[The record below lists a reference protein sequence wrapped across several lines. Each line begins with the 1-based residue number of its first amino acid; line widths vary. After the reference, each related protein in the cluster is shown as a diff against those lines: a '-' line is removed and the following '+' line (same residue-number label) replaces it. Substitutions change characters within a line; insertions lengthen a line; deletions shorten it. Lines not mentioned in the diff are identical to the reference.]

1 LAQRPVGVAAG
12 PCLVIVWPVAVTAH
26 DLALRYLLELS
37 ADIRGALLT
46 DRDGALLGS
55 AGTLPVADLDR
66 VAARLAAEAGNL
78 SASAGVAAGRAAVEI
93 DVLAETGALFVLG
106 EGDRVMVCV
115 TNRSVHPGLIFYD
128 MHAVLRDLDRA
139 AAAEERRE
147 GAVAAVNGGQVSGG
161 GSLPGTAAANGG
173 LH

>member
-1 LAQRPVGVAAG
+1 
-12 PCLVIVWPVAVTAH
+12 VAVTAH

-55 AGTLPVADLDR
+55 AGSLPVADLDR

-78 SASAGVAAGRAAVEI
+78 CASAGEAAGRAAVEI

-147 GAVAAVNGGQVSGG
+147 GAVAAVGKAGPVSGG

-173 LH
+173 MVTGGGSLPGTAAANGGQD

>member
-1 LAQRPVGVAAG
+1 
-12 PCLVIVWPVAVTAH
+12 VAVTAH

-55 AGTLPVADLDR
+55 AGSLPVADLDQI
-66 VAARLAAEAGNL
+66 AERLAAEAEKLG
-78 SASAGVAAGRAAVEI
+78 ASPGGTGGRVAIEI

-115 TNRSVHPGLIFYD
+115 TNRTVHPGLIFYD

-147 GAVAAVNGGQVSGG
+147 GSAA
-161 GSLPGTAAANGG
+161 AAANGG
-173 LH
+173 RQ